1 MIHAQSIRSGLA
13 SALGLFSLLALS
25 ACTVG
30 PDYRTPD
37 TAAAKID
44 ATASKPYDRSRFES
58 LWWKQFDDPTLNQLV
73 EQSLSGNR
81 DLRVAFAR
89 LRAARALR
97 DDVANDRF
105 PVVTSR
111 ASADIGK
118 GQQPGVTEDRV
129 NSERYDL
136 GLDSAW
142 ELDLFGRI
150 RRQLE
155 SSDALSE
162 AAEAD
167 LQQLQ
172 VSLIAELVDAY
183 GQLRGAQLREK
194 IALSNLENQKESRQL
209 TEQLRDAGVGA
220 ELDVLRADARLA
232 ATAASVPQL
241 QAEAERARHRIATLL
256 GQRPEELT
264 VDLSPRD
271 LPAITKALPIGD
283 PGELLRRRPD
293 IRAAERRLAAS
304 TADVG
309 VATADLFPRVSLSG
323 FLGFTAGRGSQIGS
337 SAARAWSVGPSISWA
352 AFDLGSVRARLRGAK
367 ADADAALASYEQ
379 QVLLAPKNR
388 RMPSA
393 TMASARSAWSR
404 WSASRKPAAPPRNR
418 RRSATAKAPPISWCC
433 WTPNASNSPPKMPRP
448 RPRSSCTA
456 ASWRSTAPSAV
467 AGNPAPEPAIP
478 GRWKSATPAPRLQL
492 PVAGLFMR
500 SAGARSSPT
509 SFLGDG
515 VEARRALPRAIPA
528 APAARSGYTGCRYP
542 PAGARPPGRGHDRW
556 RRDGRCHG

>member
-323 FLGFTAGRGSQIGS
+323 FS

-379 QVLLAPKNR
+379 QVLLALEESANAFSDYGKR
-388 RMPSA
+388 QERLVSLVRQSEASRAAAQQAAIRYREGTTDFLVLLDAEREQLSAEDAQAQAEVELYRGIVAIYRSLGGGWQPSA
-393 TMASARSAWSR
+393 
-404 WSASRKPAAPPRNR
+404 
-418 RRSATAKAPPISWCC
+418 
-433 WTPNASNSPPKMPRP
+433 
-448 RPRSSCTA
+448 
-456 ASWRSTAPSAV
+456 
-467 AGNPAPEPAIP
+467 
-478 GRWKSATPAPRLQL
+478 
-492 PVAGLFMR
+492 
-500 SAGARSSPT
+500 
-509 SFLGDG
+509 
-515 VEARRALPRAIPA
+515 
-528 APAARSGYTGCRYP
+528 
-542 PAGARPPGRGHDRW
+542 
-556 RRDGRCHG
+556 